1 MGLYT
6 YRWYTTHA
14 LFCKWMDSLWNWTIQ
29 ILLGQVLIISFCTI
43 QTLMSASVIMEV
55 ATTTAMT
62 QMEVTLVPAI
72 MATDLT
78 VMDILVKVCKR

>member
-1 MGLYT
+1 
-6 YRWYTTHA
+6 
-14 LFCKWMDSLWNWTIQ
+14 
-29 ILLGQVLIISFCTI
+29 
-43 QTLMSASVIMEV
+43 MSASVTMEV

-78 VMDILVKVCKR
+78 VVDILVKVSKS

>member
-6 YRWYTTHA
+6 SRWYTPHA
-14 LFCKWMDSLWNWTIQ
+14 LFCKWMDSLWNGTIQ
-29 ILLGQVLIISFCTI
+29 ILIGRVLIFPFFTI

-62 QMEVTLVPAI
+62 QMEVTLVSAI
-72 MATDLT
+72 MATNLT
-78 VMDILVKVCKR
+78 AMDVIVKVG